1 MAATKKSFDYSN
13 RKVDVLALDGAFNDG
28 TFQLD
33 QKIYANGGKV
43 CAGIQKLAQRWLI
56 EFLTPLGS
64 IPYLTDR
71 GCDFIN
77 KVRSGRIRSEV
88 DATMAFN
95 FARDKVATSLKKE
108 DSEGTYPD
116 DEKYSEAVLLGIQ
129 VVAGSK
135 LSLSVRID
143 SVAGDKRVF
152 VVPLDVV
159 PVR

>member
-1 MAATKKSFDYSN
+1 MAVTKKSLDYSN

-33 QKIYANGGKV
+33 QKIYSNGGKV

-77 KVRSGRIRSEV
+77 RVRSGRIRSEI
-88 DATMAFN
+88 DARMVFN
-95 FARDKVATSLKKE
+95 FARDKVATSLKNE
-108 DSEGTYPD
+108 DLSGDYPD
-116 DEKYSEAVLLGIQ
+116 DEKYSDAVLLGIQ

-135 LSLSVRID
+135 LSMSVRID

-152 VVPLDVV
+152 IVPLNVVPE
-159 PVR
+159 R

>member
-64 IPYLTDR
+64 IPYLTGR

-143 SVAGDKRVF
+143 SVAVDKRVF

-159 PVR
+159 PAR